1 MIFKQDNPV
10 SVTNTGIKGGPVI
23 KIHIKMA
30 IKIQKKVGGGDGK
43 KFKNR

>member
-23 KIHIKMA
+23 KNA
-30 IKIQKKVGGGDGK
+30 IKIQKEVN
-43 KFKNR
+43 KFKIR